1 MLPFLQGIGI
11 GGGLIVAIGAQNAFV
26 LSQGVRRNFPLQTAI
41 VCSLCDAM
49 LILVGV
55 TGVGSLVATNPMLT
69 QVATWTGALFLI
81 WYGGRSFRSVM
92 QGGSLDASVEVIPS
106 RRKLL
111 LTTLA
116 LTLLNPHVYLDT
128 IVMIGGFSGQ
138 LSEAE
143 RYLFGAGAMTAS
155 VAWFFSLSLGAGLL
169 APIFRKPIA
178 WRCLDGFVCLTMWG
192 IALSLLWPKLQL
204 YLS

>member
-92 QGGSLDASVEVIPS
+92 QGGSLDASAEVIPS

-192 IALSLLWPKLQL
+192 IALSLLWPKLQP

>member
-92 QGGSLDASVEVIPS
+92 QGGSLDASAEVIPS

-169 APIFRKPIA
+169 GPIFRKPIA